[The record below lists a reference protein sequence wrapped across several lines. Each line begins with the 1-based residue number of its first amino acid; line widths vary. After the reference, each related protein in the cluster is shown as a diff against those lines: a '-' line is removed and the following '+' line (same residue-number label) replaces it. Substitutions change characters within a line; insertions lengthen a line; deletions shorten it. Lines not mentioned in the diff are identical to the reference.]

1 MHLGEGAIMAANCDE
16 AMPPVGAL
24 FKAQQPFTK
33 LLVPLV
39 HILTTKIEGVYGGF
53 LHKQGSS
60 HKGHIFG
67 LQMTMEE
74 GACMGVWFH
83 GTRTEFDQLFSH
95 MICRQKQRW

>member
-39 HILTTKIEGVYGGF
+39 RLRKLKVYMEAFSINRAPPTRGT
-53 LHKQGSS
+53 SS
-60 HKGHIFG
+60 DYK
-67 LQMTMEE
+67 
-74 GACMGVWFH
+74 
-83 GTRTEFDQLFSH
+83 
-95 MICRQKQRW
+95 

>member
-39 HILTTKIEGVYGGF
+39 HHLDYEN
-53 LHKQGSS
+53 
-60 HKGHIFG
+60 
-67 LQMTMEE
+67 
-74 GACMGVWFH
+74 
-83 GTRTEFDQLFSH
+83 
-95 MICRQKQRW
+95 

>member
-1 MHLGEGAIMAANCDE
+1 MAANCDE
-16 AMPPVGAL
+16 AMPPVGARTIQSPTTIHE
-24 FKAQQPFTK
+24 ASSTSSA
-33 LLVPLV
+33 
-39 HILTTKIEGVYGGF
+39 TTKIEGVYGGF

-95 MICRQKQRW
+95 MIYRQKQRW